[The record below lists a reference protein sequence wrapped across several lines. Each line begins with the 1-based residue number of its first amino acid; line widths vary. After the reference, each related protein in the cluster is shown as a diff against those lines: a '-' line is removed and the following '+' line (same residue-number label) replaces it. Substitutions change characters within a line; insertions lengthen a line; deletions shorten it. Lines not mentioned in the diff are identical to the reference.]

1 MVNTMKRNI
10 YYLLFAAG
18 LPVLAACEDYLE
30 TKSPSKQTSETVFN
44 NEGMTRSA
52 IMGVYSQL
60 NVTSV
65 YGQKMSV
72 NWQGNSDIEFA
83 GGFATADALKTA
95 SGDTPAQNFWDN
107 SNNNTTVWTD
117 LFKLAELGSAAVEG
131 IRNSD
136 LLKEKPEAMK
146 RYLGEALV
154 IRSLAYFELVRR
166 WGDVPFRSETSASDL
181 SNVYMDKISRD
192 SVYNVIIA
200 DMQEAIDYLPYT
212 GVVPEYTVE
221 RVNKGFAKG
230 LLARIALFAGGWSIR
245 DGNQFPD
252 KSNIEEYSGDLP
264 GMESINGYYVGRLK
278 NWKEYYRIAEQQCAE
293 LIGDPANPHS
303 LDPNY
308 DNIWKTVC
316 GLGANPYGEN
326 LFECANGVGQTGDIG
341 TLMGAPQD
349 GDIGWGNRGSFG
361 GSYAATN
368 AYYFYSFAPGDRRR
382 DVAVTWTKFGKN
394 SSNSNT
400 IEEYLTTNP
409 LDLKFAK
416 WNFFWTSDQYKAICL
431 TSTSRVPTG
440 INWILM
446 RYSDIYLMFAEAR
459 YGVEDDKSSINS
471 TAGMSAAAA
480 LEKVR
485 ERAFGGGS
493 AEVYN
498 YDPDFLEAIIHER
511 AWEFGCEGI
520 RKLDLVRWGL
530 LDKKIE
536 DMKEALVKMLD
547 GTQTV
552 KIFDK
557 TYNPGQF
564 PSKVYYTY
572 TTESYFEGRPPLD
585 TGETYNA
592 RLVDRNSA
600 NFYTEIAGGNPDP
613 AIYREV
619 NWFPASYWNTE
630 TNYASENT
638 GTVENYCKILICAS
652 GLRASYNYDTLFGQ
666 LKYGN
671 LIKTRYENYK
681 VGSTGGNG
689 VCNYRHLYA
698 VYYEDITKSKG
709 FLKNSYGY

>member
-1 MVNTMKRNI
+1 MKRNI
-10 YYLLFAAG
+10 LYLLFVAG
-18 LPVLAACEDYLE
+18 LFLFTACEDFLE
-30 TKSPSKQTSETVFN
+30 TESPSKQTSETVYN

-60 NVTSV
+60 NVTNV

-83 GGFATADALKTA
+83 SGFANSTTLKTA

-131 IRNSD
+131 IRNSS
-136 LLKEKPEAMK
+136 LINTKPDIMK

-154 IRSLAYFELVRR
+154 LRSLAYFELVRR

-192 SVYNVIIA
+192 SVYNVIID
-200 DMQEAIDYLPYT
+200 DMQEAIGYLPYI
-212 GVVPEYTVE
+212 GSVSDYTVE

-230 LLARIALFAGGWSIR
+230 LLARIALFAGGWSVR

-252 KSNIEEYSGDLP
+252 KSNIEEYSGGLA
-264 GMESINGYYVGRLK
+264 GMETMNGYYVGRPK
-278 NWKEYYRIAEQQCAE
+278 NWKEYYKIAEQQCAE
-293 LIGDPANPHS
+293 LISDTENPHQ
-303 LDPNY
+303 LDP
-308 DNIWKTVC
+308 DFSNIWKTVC
-316 GLGANPYGEN
+316 SLGSNAYGEN

-341 TLMGAPQD
+341 TLMGSPQD

-361 GSYAATN
+361 GSYSATN
-368 AYYFYSFAPGDRRR
+368 AYYFYSFNPNDKRR
-382 DVAVTWTKFGKN
+382 DTAVTWTKFGKN
-394 SSNSNT
+394 SNNSNV
-400 IEEYLTTNP
+400 IEEYLTNNP

-416 WNFFWTSDQYKAICL
+416 WNFFWTSDQYRAICL

-459 YGVEDDKSSINS
+459 YGAEGDKNSVNS

-485 ERAFGGGS
+485 ARAFGGGS

-536 DMKEALVKMLD
+536 DMKEAFVKMLD

-552 KIFDK
+552 KIFDRI
-557 TYNPGQF
+557 YNPGQF
-564 PSKVYYTY
+564 PKTVYYKY
-572 TTESYFEGRPPLD
+572 ATETYFEGRPPLD
-585 TGETYNA
+585 AGESYNNK
-592 RLVDRNSA
+592 LVDRNSA
-600 NFYTEIAGGNPDP
+600 NFYSEVTGGNPDP
-613 AIYREV
+613 TTYREV
-619 NWFPASYWNTE
+619 TWFPNPYQLSEA
-630 TNYASENT
+630 NYVDENT
-638 GTVENYCKILICAS
+638 GTVENYCKILVCAS
-652 GLRASYNYDTLFGQ
+652 GLRASYNYDALLAQ
-666 LKYGN
+666 LKYGD
-671 LIKTRYENYK
+671 LIKKRYENYK
-681 VGSTGGNG
+681 VGTTGGNG

-698 VYYEDITKSKG
+698 IYYEDITKSKG

>member
-1 MVNTMKRNI
+1 MKKNRL
-10 YYLLFAAG
+10 YLLFAAG
-18 LPVLAACEDYLE
+18 LLIFTACEDFLD
-30 TKSPSKQTSETVFN
+30 TKSPSQQTSQTVFE

-65 YGQKMSV
+65 YGQKISV

-83 GGFATADALKTA
+83 SGFATSDALKTA

-107 SNNNTTVWTD
+107 SNNSTTVWTD
-117 LFKLAELGSAAVEG
+117 LFKLAELSSVAVEG

-136 LLKEKPEAMK
+136 LLQDKPETMK

-154 IRSLAYFELVRR
+154 MRSLAYFELVRR

-181 SNVYMDKISRD
+181 SNVYMNKISRD
-192 SVYNVIIA
+192 SVYNVIID
-200 DMQEAIDYLPYT
+200 DMLEAIDYLPYV

-221 RVNKGFAKG
+221 RINKAFAKG
-230 LLARIALFAGGWSIR
+230 LLARIALFAGGWSVR

-252 KSNIEEYSGDLP
+252 KTNIEEYSDNLP
-264 GMESINGYYVGRLK
+264 GMEPMNGYYVGRLK
-278 NWKEYYRIAEQQCAE
+278 NWKEYYKIAERQCAE
-293 LIGDPANPHS
+293 LIADDVNPHS
-303 LDPNY
+303 LDPDY
-308 DNIWKTVC
+308 SNIWKTVC
-316 GLGANPYGEN
+316 GLGTNPYNEN

-349 GDIGWGNRGSFG
+349 GDIGWGGRGSFG

-368 AYYFYSFAPGDRRR
+368 AYYFYSFAPNDKRR

-394 SSNSNT
+394 SNNSNT

-416 WNFFWTSDQYKAICL
+416 WNFFWTSDQYRAICL

-459 YGVEDDKSSINS
+459 YGVEGDKTSVNSI
-471 TAGMSAAAA
+471 AGMSAAAA

-485 ERAFGGGS
+485 ERAFGTGS

-498 YDPDFLEAIIHER
+498 YDPDFMEAIIHER

-547 GTQTV
+547 GTHEV

-557 TYNPGQF
+557 IYNAGQF
-564 PSKVYYTY
+564 PEKVYYKY
-572 TTESYFEGRPPLD
+572 TSESYSEGRPPLD
-585 TGETYNA
+585 AGDRYNFN
-592 RLVDRNSA
+592 LVDRNTA
-600 NFYTEIAGGNPDP
+600 NFYSMITGGNPD
-613 AIYREV
+613 ATIYREV
-619 NWFPASYWNTE
+619 DWFPKSYWNTE
-630 TNYASENT
+630 SNYANENT
-638 GTVENYCKILICAS
+638 STIENYCKILICAS
-652 GLRASYNYDTLFGQ
+652 GLRSSYNYDALFGQ
-666 LKYGN
+666 LKYGS

-698 VYYEDITKSKG
+698 IYYEDITKSKG
-709 FLKNSYGY
+709 YLKNSYGY